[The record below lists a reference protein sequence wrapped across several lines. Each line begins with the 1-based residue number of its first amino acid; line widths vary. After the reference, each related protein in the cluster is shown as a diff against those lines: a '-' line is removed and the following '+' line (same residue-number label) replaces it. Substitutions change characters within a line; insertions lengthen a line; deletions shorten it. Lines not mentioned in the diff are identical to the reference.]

1 MNAKRSLVAVAVFS
15 LVALSTAACAS
26 TIQPNTKTVTSAD
39 SRDDW
44 HSSRS
49 DRGISMR

>member
-1 MNAKRSLVAVAVFS
+1 MNAKTSLLLVVLS

-26 TIQPNTKTVTSAD
+26 TIQPTGKTVTSAD

-44 HSSRS
+44 RSSRS
-49 DRGISMR
+49 DRGVTMR